1 MATLEK
7 IYRNELLKDITVI
20 RNGWKAM
27 VDPSTSR
34 EDRIQTKK
42 LFMEFMEAGAE
53 IKPASN
59 AAQFFFFGKIKPHEP
74 DQPLYLSE
82 MPPGYMQLSAQT
94 QIVGVMNRGFYYAG
108 YFNPILKGM
117 GLAQKQPI
125 LAGFSSGMY
134 NKGEQK
140 ILSDGTDMLGKVFIL
155 KEDLEALLEGPEV
168 VFVDDYIDTGM
179 TMAAMGNA
187 LLQQGYTGKMYTLDE
202 NSCIHLWS
210 GYIRGEPDLSL
221 PQIIPLIT
229 EYGEHLGPLSQAAK
243 LAVRK

>member
-1 MATLEK
+1 METLEK
-7 IYRNELLKDITVI
+7 IYRNDLLRDIKVI

-34 EDRIQTKK
+34 EDREQTKR
-42 LFMEFMEAGAE
+42 LFMEFMRDGAE
-53 IKPASN
+53 IKPASPE
-59 AAQFFFFGKIKPHEP
+59 AQFFFFGFAHPHEP
-74 DQPLYLSE
+74 GQPLYMSE
-82 MPPGYMQLSAQT
+82 MPPGYMQLSADT
-94 QIVGVMNRGFYYAG
+94 QIIGVMNRGFYYAG

-140 ILSDGTDMLGKVFIL
+140 ILSDGTNMLGKVFIL
-155 KEDLEALLEGPEV
+155 KEDLVAVLESPEV
-168 VFVDDYIDTGM
+168 VLVDDYIDTGT
-179 TMAAMGNA
+179 TMSAMGNA
-187 LLQQGYTGKMYTLDE
+187 LLQQGYKGKMYTLDE

-210 GYIRGEPDLSL
+210 GYVRGEPEVAL
-221 PQIIPLIT
+221 PKIIPVMT
-229 EYGEHLGPLSQAAK
+229 EYGEHLGPLSEAAK